1 MKRMVPGT
9 SESPILSP
17 KVGVTE
23 NSSWLLRPTVVNDC
37 SRYLHDT
44 TLLIY
49 LIYQISDPVT
59 SIVISTYL
67 PIVIE
72 PHVSMAVL

>member
-1 MKRMVPGT
+1 MMSSNDDPSPRVNPDGWGRCKELNSNLRPRATESRSSMKRMVPGT

-37 SRYLHDT
+37 SRY
-44 TLLIY
+44 
-49 LIYQISDPVT
+49 
-59 SIVISTYL
+59 ST
-67 PIVIE
+67 
-72 PHVSMAVL
+72 